1 MTNFQCKKL
10 DPLVVGDIGSFCVD
24 CLQDTNFRDA
34 EGNQTFKF
42 VNRLPCDRDVYDGD
56 KYIGN
61 RSGWLCAD
69 CNWLECDRCDEKI
82 YCDED
87 FTPYDVYRPDE
98 VHSSVEVAEF
108 DDGAY
113 RVHYECLTDKEKE
126 IMEANN
132 Q

>member
-1 MTNFQCKKL
+1 MTNKECKKL
-10 DPLVVGDIGSFCVD
+10 DPLVIGDIGSFCVD

-42 VNRLPCDRDVYDGD
+42 INRLPCDRDVYDGD

-69 CNWLECDRCDEKI
+69 CNWYECDRCDEKI

-87 FTPYDVYRPDE
+87 ITAYDVFGEHKDF
-98 VHSSVEVAEF
+98 S
-108 DDGAY
+108 DGAY
-113 RVHYECLTDKEKE
+113 RVHEECLTKEEKQ

>member
-1 MTNFQCKKL
+1 MANFQCKKL
-10 DPLVVGDIGSFCVD
+10 DPLVTGDIGSFCVD

-34 EGNQTFKF
+34 EGNQTF
-42 VNRLPCDRDVYDGD
+42 N
-56 KYIGN
+56 
-61 RSGWLCAD
+61 
-69 CNWLECDRCDEKI
+69 ECDRCNEKI

-113 RVHYECLTDKEKE
+113 RVHYECLTDKEKQ

>member
-1 MTNFQCKKL
+1 MRLKEF

-42 VNRLPCDRDVYDGD
+42 VNRMPCDRDVYDGD
-56 KYIGN
+56 
-61 RSGWLCAD
+61 C
-69 CNWLECDRCDEKI
+69 
-82 YCDED
+82 
-87 FTPYDVYRPDE
+87 TPYDVYQGHEP
-98 VHSSVEVAEF
+98 AEF
-108 DDGAY
+108 SDGAY

>member
-1 MTNFQCKKL
+1 MANFQCKKL

-42 VNRLPCDRDVYDGD
+42 VNRMPCDRDVYDGD

-69 CNWLECDRCDEKI
+69 CNWQECDRCDEKI

-87 FTPYDVYRPDE
+87 ITARDVYGEARDF
-98 VHSSVEVAEF
+98 S
-108 DDGAY
+108 DGAY
-113 RVHYECLTDKEKE
+113 RVHEHCLTKEEKE
-126 IMEANN
+126 LFDKNEDFH
-132 Q
+132 

>member
-1 MTNFQCKKL
+1 MANYQCKKL
-10 DPLVVGDIGSFCVD
+10 DPLVTGDIGSFCVE
-24 CLQDTNFRDA
+24 CLQDTSIGSGR
-34 EGNQTFKF
+34 F
-42 VNRLPCDRDVYDGD
+42 VNRMPCDRDVYDGD

-61 RSGWLCAD
+61 RSGWLCID

-113 RVHYECLTDKEKE
+113 RVHYECLTDKEKQ

>member
-10 DPLVVGDIGSFCVD
+10 DPLITGDIGSFCVD

-42 VNRLPCDRDVYDGD
+42 VNRMPCDRDVYDGD

-87 FTPYDVYRPDE
+87 CTPYDVYQGHEP
-98 VHSSVEVAEF
+98 AEF
-108 DDGAY
+108 SDGAY

>member
-1 MTNFQCKKL
+1 MTNYQCKKL

-42 VNRLPCDRDVYDGD
+42 VNRMPCDRDVYDGD

-98 VHSSVEVAEF
+98 FVDEF
-108 DDGAY
+108 DDGAF
-113 RVHYECLTDKEKE
+113 RVHYECLTKEEKKLLE
-126 IMEANN
+126 ENH

>member
-1 MTNFQCKKL
+1 MRLKEF

-42 VNRLPCDRDVYDGD
+42 VNRMPCDRDVYDGD
-56 KYIGN
+56 K
-61 RSGWLCAD
+61 
-69 CNWLECDRCDEKI
+69 CDRCDEKI

-87 FTPYDVYRPDE
+87 CTPYDVYQGHEP
-98 VHSSVEVAEF
+98 AEF
-108 DDGAY
+108 SDGAY

>member
-1 MTNFQCKKL
+1 MANFQCKKL
-10 DPLVVGDIGSFCVD
+10 DPLVTGDIGSFCVD

-98 VHSSVEVAEF
+98 FVDEF
-108 DDGAY
+108 DDGAF
-113 RVHYECLTDKEKE
+113 RVHYECLTKEEKKLLE
-126 IMEANN
+126 ENH

>member
-1 MTNFQCKKL
+1 MANFQCKKL
-10 DPLVVGDIGSFCVD
+10 DPLVTGDIGSFGVD

-98 VHSSVEVAEF
+98 FVDEF
-108 DDGAY
+108 DDGAF
-113 RVHYECLTDKEKE
+113 RVHYECLTKEEKKLLE
-126 IMEANN
+126 ENH

>member
-1 MTNFQCKKL
+1 VE
-10 DPLVVGDIGSFCVD
+10 DE
-24 CLQDTNFRDA
+24 
-34 EGNQTFKF
+34 EGNYLG
-42 VNRLPCDRDVYDGD
+42 RRD
-56 KYIGN
+56 
-61 RSGWLCAD
+61 GWLCPE
-69 CNWLECDRCDEKI
+69 CNFTECDRCNEKI

-126 IMEANN
+126 IMEVNN

>member
-10 DPLVVGDIGSFCVD
+10 DPLVTGDIGSFCVD

-34 EGNQTFKF
+34 EGNQTFRF

-61 RSGWLCAD
+61 RDGWLCSD
-69 CNWLECDRCDEKI
+69 CNWFECDRCDEKI

-87 FTPYDVYRPDE
+87 ITPDCVYLDPDIT
-98 VHSSVEVAEF
+98 EF
-108 DDGAY
+108 FDGAY
-113 RVHYECLTDKEKE
+113 RVHYECLTESEKE
-126 IMEANN
+126 CMEANN